1 MRSHPARLPAGV
13 LTIHFEFFIGLKTT
27 QTPSQNLL
35 SVCAVSRQEQR
46 RIKVF
51 CMMQPWK
58 TAAILAASWREQMY
72 GEIKKF
78 RRDLGVGVIRA
89 EDGRAYRFE
98 GADIRNRFDDLEGQE
113 VHFQLG
119 ELKARD
125 IIVLAGSPWSAFG
138 SIGV

>member
-1 MRSHPARLPAGV
+1 MRTPA
-13 LTIHFEFFIGLKTT
+13 
-27 QTPSQNLL
+27 QNLL
-35 SVCAVSRQEQR
+35 SVRAVSRQEQQG
-46 RIKVF
+46 IKVF
-51 CMMQPWK
+51 CMMHPWK

-78 RRDLGVGVIRA
+78 RADLGVGVIRA

-98 GADIRNRFDDLEGQE
+98 GSAIRNRFDNLEGQE

-138 SIGV
+138 SISV